1 MIIYTFL
8 LPATPLERGCDSDLA
23 TGRGTITSVIPLNP
37 VPMESIASSLSQ
49 VLMPLA
55 DALGLPVVVPTLVA
69 LLTLGLVGHALIAYA
84 VGRLHTAAARS
95 DTPWDNVLADAVLR
109 PSEWAMW
116 LAIIYLSL
124 GLFEGADQLR
134 MLLRQAADTALI
146 LLLAWTAQRAL
157 AGVESELLSDRRGPR
172 RSDDKATIRATVR
185 LARIALWIVVAL
197 MILQSLG
204 VSVSGLLAFG
214 GIGGIAVGF
223 AARDLLANFL
233 GGLSIF
239 LDRPF
244 TVGDW
249 IRSPDREIEGTV
261 EDIGWRMTR
270 IRTFDQRPLY
280 VPNSIFASVALENP
294 SRMNNRRIYETIGIR
309 YDDAASMAA
318 IVSAVRT
325 MLEEHEAIDL
335 ERTLIVNLVNFGPS
349 SLDFFIYAFTK
360 TTDWVTYHQIKQD
373 VLLKILDIV
382 AVHQAEVAFPTR
394 TVLLGG
400 TSAEEGA
407 VEAS

>member
-1 MIIYTFL
+1 MDAPTQ
-8 LPATPLERGCDSDLA
+8 AMTNWLA
-23 TGRGTITSVIPLNP
+23 
-37 VPMESIASSLSQ
+37 
-49 VLMPLA
+49 PLA
-55 DALGLPVVVPTLVA
+55 DQLNLPVVVVILGFLLLV
-69 LLTLGLVGHALIAYA
+69 GLVGHFMIT
-84 VGRLHTAAARS
+84 RLVKQLHRVAEHSKTR
-95 DTPWDNVLADAVLR
+95 WDNVLADAIVR

-116 LAIIYLSL
+116 LVIAYLSL
-124 GLFEGADQLR
+124 GLLGGADQFR
-134 MLLRQAADTALI
+134 DLLRQAADTGLI
-146 LLLAWTAQRAL
+146 LFLGWVAQRAL
-157 AGVESELLSDRRGPR
+157 AGIETELLAEHRGKRQSDER
-172 RSDDKATIRATVR
+172 ATIRATVR
-185 LARIALWIVVAL
+185 LARISLWIILAL

-233 GGLSIF
+233 GGLSIY

-294 SRMNNRRIYETIGIR
+294 SRMNNRRIYETLGIR
-309 YDDAASMAA
+309 YEDAACMAP
-318 IVSAVRT
+318 IVADVKA
-325 MLEEHEAIDL
+325 MLESHEAIDL
-335 ERTLIVNLVNFGPS
+335 GRTLIVNFVSCGPS
-349 SLDFFIYAFTK
+349 SLDFFIYTFTK
-360 TTDWVTYHQIKQD
+360 TTDWVTFHAIKQD
-373 VLLKILDIV
+373 VLLQVLGIIES
-382 AVHQAEVAFPTR
+382 HGAEVAFPTR

-400 TSAEEGA
+400 DPALPMADAAEAAGGD
-407 VEAS
+407 